1 MILALFDFDGTI
13 TNSDSLFKFIKFVK
27 GNFKFY
33 LGLLVLSPILFA
45 FKIQLIPNYKAK
57 KMMLSWY
64 FKGIKEEIFLELAT
78 QYSLGKLNSIIR
90 SKAIERIE
98 WHKKKGHTVI
108 VVSASAEY
116 WLKPWCES
124 RNLELISTKLE
135 VQNGLITGNFIGK
148 NCNGEE
154 KVNRIKEKISL
165 DIVNYIYAY
174 GDSIGDREMLA
185 IANES
190 YLKFFN

>member
-45 FKIQLIPNYKAK
+45 FKLQLIPNYKAK

-64 FKGIKEEIFLELAT
+64 FKGIKEEKFLELAT

-90 SKAIERIE
+90 PKAIERIE

-108 VVSASAEY
+108 VVSASVEY

-135 VQNGLITGNFIGK
+135 VENGLITGNFIGK

-165 DIVNYIYAY
+165 DVVNYIYAY

-185 IANES
+185 LANES
-190 YLKFFN
+190 YLKFF